1 MIRYEKAGFFNIK
14 CKICGEMLKPEDN
27 VILDTVK
34 SDIIQFDIP
43 LHEACVKSHARERLK
58 EIFRAYDHGVSN
70 APWDDHGV
78 SNAPWDKI
86 QLLSYKEI
94 QDILKELI
102 HDQKQKEAQDRLAQL
117 WAKKAKI

>member
-1 MIRYEKAGFFNIK
+1 MIRYEKAGCFNIK

-70 APWDDHGV
+70 APWD
-78 SNAPWDKI
+78 KI

-102 HDQKQKEAQDRLAQL
+102 HDQKQKNAIDNLTHM
-117 WAKKAKI
+117 WAKKAKH